1 MQMFYGALTRTIR
14 LLIAPAILFTCGVA
28 NVAHAADA
36 GDIAE
41 GMRLYMQKGNCQ
53 ACHGWSGDGRKTDN
67 QMPDGA
73 NLRETKLDRATFV
86 MIVKCGLPGTG
97 MPPFDRLAYSDGR
110 CFGKKEADLKA
121 QGIKMADPPATLQP
135 REVELLADFA
145 YAKIVG
151 KGPMDK
157 AKCVDYWGSATEVCN
172 EIK

>member
-1 MQMFYGALTRTIR
+1 MQKFYGALTRAIR
-14 LLIAPAILFTCGVA
+14 LLIAPAIVFTCGAA
-28 NVAHAADA
+28 NVADAADA

-110 CFGKKEADLKA
+110 CFGKKESDLRA
-121 QGIKMADPPATLQP
+121 QGIRMADPPATLQP
-135 REVELLADFA
+135 SEVDLLADFA

-151 KGPMDK
+151 KGAMDR
-157 AKCVDYWGSATEVCN
+157 AMCADYWGGASEVC
-172 EIK
+172 

>member
-1 MQMFYGALTRTIR
+1 MLIGRNAQIALAA
-14 LLIAPAILFTCGVA
+14 LVA
-28 NVAHAADA
+28 LVFSFVPLARAADA

-41 GMRLYMQKGNCQ
+41 GMRIFMQKGNCQ
-53 ACHGWSGDGRKTDN
+53 ACHGWAGDGRKTDN

-73 NLRETKLDRATFV
+73 NLRETKLDRANFV

-110 CFGKKEADLKA
+110 CFGKKDSDLKA
-121 QGIKMADPPATLQP
+121 QGIRMADPPATLQP

-145 YAKIVG
+145 FAKIVG

-157 AKCVDYWGSATEVCN
+157 AKCADYWGGATEACN
-172 EIK
+172 DLR